1 MSDIDLE
8 NADNTLI
15 FSGTKEVA
23 ENLKFDEFK
32 LQEWFGD
39 NIPSAGKID
48 KVVQFKG
55 GQSNPT
61 YKISSTNQVFVLR
74 RKPPGI
80 LLPSAHAVDR
90 EYKVITAL
98 QNTEVPVPKTYGLCE
113 DADII
118 GTPFFVMDFLD
129 GTVYWDLLLSEK
141 SPQERM
147 EIYANKNKVIAELHN
162 VDYESVGLSDYG
174 KPGNYIAR
182 QVSRWTKQYLASETE
197 NIPAMNNLIDWLPPN
212 IPDEDETS
220 IVHGDY
226 RLDNMVFCSNNNV
239 MGVLDWEL
247 STLGHPIADFNYHCI
262 SWKNIPQLA
271 DQKFCN
277 ENGIPTEEE
286 YRNMYSRYT
295 GKKLDENW
303 EFYTI
308 FNIFKLAGILQGIMG
323 RVRDGTAASKH
334 AEERGNQVAPLA
346 EAAWDLVEK
355 HYR

>member
-23 ENLKFDEFK
+23 ENLKFDELK

-162 VDYESVGLSDYG
+162 LDYESVGLSDYG

-346 EAAWDLVEK
+346 KAAWDLVEK

>member
-226 RLDNMVFCSNNNV
+226 RLDNMIFCSNNNV

-355 HYR
+355 HYK

>member
-1 MSDIDLE
+1 MSDIDIE

-226 RLDNMVFCSNNNV
+226 RLDNMIFCSNNNV

-355 HYR
+355 HYK